1 MLKFPNK
8 NSKETQEL
16 IRRDFVK
23 TGMAGVLLISSKSF
37 GLTEPAP
44 EPGELRERLLKEA
57 KRVFANNLVESE
69 TGTFHLP
76 SFSTY
81 KRFYAW
87 DSGWN
92 VISLTCLD
100 PEAAYQELAAI
111 FNFQVD
117 SGRVPHEAVPP
128 EMPLEKDGTFRR
140 LGYDLFDEKG
150 RSYMLDPP
158 SFLVAAGELYD
169 RTKDSRVLGL
179 LPKMEKCLEYLT
191 GPRDLMGDG
200 LVAAV
205 HRWEPGTDM
214 APSYDRVMNIN
225 PWDPMAGIKT
235 DLKGDATIR
244 LYSTF
249 NWDLD
254 KIRDANEFILEDPG
268 LNALT
273 AAGAQAVSRLFAAAG
288 DQAGAERWRGKAVE
302 IVRAMEE
309 FLWDDGKGFFYP
321 RYDAQSPKLAGR
333 ASLTGLVPLMTG
345 LVSEDKAERI
355 MDGWLTSPRHFWAP
369 WLVPF
374 NSVAEMSKD
383 PATLHRAHLWR
394 GSCIWINMNWMTAR
408 AAKAYGR
415 EDVSREITRK
425 TALMIFNHGFREYY
439 RPRTG
444 KGVGAESFTWPAL
457 VLHMI
462 DEYGI

>member
-1 MLKFPNK
+1 MK
-8 NSKETQEL
+8 
-16 IRRDFVK
+16 RRDFMM
-23 TGMAGVLLISSKSF
+23 TGLAEAALFPLSVQGREISIEDPDR
-37 GLTEPAP
+37 LRQ
-44 EPGELRERLLKEA
+44 ELADQARE
-57 KRVFANNLVESE
+57 VFAGNLVESE
-69 TGTFHLP
+69 MGRFHLP
-76 SFSTY
+76 SFSSY

-92 VISLTCLD
+92 VISLVSLD
-100 PEAAYQELAAI
+100 AEAAYQELAAI

-128 EMPLEKDGTFRR
+128 EMDRNEDPTFKVF
-140 LGYDLFDEKG
+140 GYDLFDQNA

-169 RTKDSRVLGL
+169 RTGDARVLDL
-179 LPKMEKCLEYLT
+179 LPRMEKCLEYLT

-214 APSYDRVMNIN
+214 APSYDEVEGIN
-225 PWDPMAGIKT
+225 ALDPLAWVRASGKS
-235 DLKGDATIR
+235 LATIQR
-244 LYSTF
+244 YSSL

-254 KIRDANEFILEDPG
+254 RIRAANMFVLEDPG

-273 AAGAQAVSRLFAAAG
+273 AAGAATVAGLFEAAG
-288 DQAGAERWRGKAVE
+288 DQARSMRWQARAKE
-302 IVRAMEE
+302 LVRAMEE
-309 FLWDDGKGFFYP
+309 FLWDDNKGFFYP
-321 RYDAQSPKLAGR
+321 RYDAVAPKLAGR

-345 LVSEDKAERI
+345 LVSEDKARRVI
-355 MDGWLTSPRHFWAP
+355 DDWLTSERHFRAR

-374 NSVAEMSKD
+374 NSVSEMRRD
-383 PATLHRAHLWR
+383 PATMHRTHLWR

-408 AAKAYGR
+408 AARICGR
-415 EDVSREITRK
+415 DDLAKEITRR
-425 TALMIFNHGFREYY
+425 TALMIRDHGFREYY

-444 KGVGAESFTWPAL
+444 KGVGARSFTWPAL
-457 VLHMI
+457 VLPMI
-462 DEYGI
+462 DEYGL